1 MWTAA
6 ARAKALTCWSETET
20 MIKKLY
26 LGAAMTA
33 LLAMNPT
40 VADMRSPTEARHVL
54 SLNDVEITALIDDV
68 SIITGY
74 TFVLHPDVRRT
85 KVTVMSQTPM
95 TTQEVFQVFLS
106 TLRVNGFAAV
116 PAGQGIYR
124 IVPEQT
130 AVGEVRTTTADEN
143 GFMTQVLSLENFSA
157 IEAAQMIKPL
167 VDPQGQV
174 VANARSNTIV
184 VVDYKSN
191 MPRLQAV
198 VEGLDE
204 STATSIESLQL
215 INIPARE
222 MKEILDDL
230 LGDTAGQTSRGL
242 IVTASNTGN
251 AIVLKGNETV
261 VARAVRVAT
270 ELDQTDPVRD
280 NLRVIPLVNSDSV
293 DIVPILEKLAATMA
307 AQQTPR
313 EGAQTAATI
322 AHHEPTNSLVI
333 SAPPDILVA
342 MERVVES
349 LDTRRAQ
356 VLVEAIIV
364 EISDD
369 TARELG
375 VQFLLSGA
383 GESSVPF
390 LSTNFSRSA
399 PNLLGLAG
407 ALATANSGGTSSGSA
422 GSAVSTSLSNSA
434 VTSLLGLSGIS
445 VGGGGRDGDNLFGAI
460 LTAVEADT
468 NSRVLSKPFNMTLD
482 NGTSQLVV
490 GQEIPITTGE
500 VLGASNTNPFRTVQR
515 EQVGIKLEV
524 TPRISSDDTVRLD
537 IYQEVSSIFGS
548 VNNASNELITNTRE
562 ITTSVIADDQEIVV
576 IGGLIEQTDTEVS
589 EKVPVLGDLPVLG
602 NLFRSKGTQLER
614 TNLMVFIRPTIIRN
628 REEARDVTARNYR
641 YIRAEALLRD
651 EDGRDSSIDDF
662 ISGVLGALPPT
673 E

>member
-1 MWTAA
+1 
-6 ARAKALTCWSETET
+6 

-482 NGTSQLVV
+482 NGTSQLYV

-576 IGGLIEQTDTEVS
+576 VGGLIEQTDTEVS

>member
-1 MWTAA
+1 
-6 ARAKALTCWSETET
+6 